1 MKTKGKSRI
10 ILLISVLLIG
20 FLCFVGIKGVNIAG
34 YRLKPFKETVVRGL
48 DLQGGVSVTMEVSG
62 DKKVSEDQLN
72 DVKSQLELRVN
83 SMGVAETVVVVE
95 GDNRIKVDI
104 PGVYESSDMVS
115 QLSTTG
121 ELTFRNSDGDV
132 LLSGSDVKSA
142 TVTTDQQTGYAQVS
156 LTMTDEGTKKF
167 AEATTTYLN
176 KTISIYMDEEEL
188 VSPTVNATIT
198 DGKAVISGNYT
209 VNKAKN
215 LAALINSGSLP
226 VTLKAVSVQTVG
238 AQLGAESLPSAV
250 KAGIIGLAL
259 VALFMI
265 VYYRVPGVI
274 SVVALSFYTFLVLFI
289 FEEIGATLTLPGIAA
304 FLLTVG
310 MAVDANVLIF
320 ERIRE
325 ELRNGV
331 SIKAAI
337 DRGFNNAFTSIIDSN
352 LTTIIVALVL
362 YFFGSVTVKG
372 FSVTLMI
379 GIICSLFT
387 ALVITKFLL
396 KQSVS
401 AGILK
406 TIGMFRVKKD
416 EKTRKEIKV
425 VSKKKIWFS
434 ISAIIILVGIG
445 FTVFKGLNF
454 GIDFAG
460 GSTIVLQCDKNFDK
474 AKADKV
480 VTDYA
485 KDAVTNTVD
494 NDQYQIKSKDLTS
507 DNFDKLYEKLKKS
520 YGVTEIVSQEQV
532 GASIGSDLTSKSIK
546 ALIIS
551 FIAML
556 LYIAIRFEFKF
567 GLAALVALLHDVLI
581 TISMYA
587 IFDIAINTP
596 FIASILTIIGYS
608 INATIVIFDRVRSN
622 MKGARV
628 KSIDDQLDK
637 SVNQTIA
644 RSINTS
650 LTTLFTIVAV
660 LIFVPSV
667 RSFSLP
673 ITVGIISGTYSSVFI
688 APSFYSL
695 IKGKK
700 KKVKKA

>member
-10 ILLISVLLIG
+10 ILVISVLLIG
-20 FLCFVGIKGVNIAG
+20 FLCFVGIKGINIAG

-62 DKKVSEDQLN
+62 DEKVSEDQLE

-142 TVTTDQQTGYAQVS
+142 TVTTDQQTGYAQVA

-209 VNKAKN
+209 VKKAKN

-238 AQLGAESLPSAV
+238 AQLGSESLPSAV

-274 SVVALSFYTFLVLFI
+274 SVLALSFYTFLVLFI

-337 DRGFNNAFTSIIDSN
+337 DRGFNNAFSSIIDSN

-396 KQSVS
+396 KQSVA

-406 TIGMFRVKKD
+406 SLGMFRVKKD
-416 EKTRKEIKV
+416 SKERKEIKIL
-425 VSKKKIWFS
+425 SNKKIWFS
-434 ISAIIILVGIG
+434 ISAVIILIGIG
-445 FTVFKGLNF
+445 FTVVKGLNF

-480 VTDYA
+480 VRDYA
-485 KDAVTNTVD
+485 KDAVTNTVED
-494 NDQYQIKSKDLTS
+494 DQYQIKSKDLTS
-507 DNFDKLYEKLKKS
+507 DNFDKLYTELKEN
-520 YGVTEIVSQEQV
+520 YGITEVVSQEQV

-556 LYIAIRFEFKF
+556 IYIAIRFEFKF
-567 GLAALVALLHDVLI
+567 GIAALVALLHDVLI

-596 FIASILTIIGYS
+596 FIASVLTIIGYS

-622 MKGARV
+622 MKGSRANNM
-628 KSIDDQLDK
+628 DQQIDK

-673 ITVGIISGTYSSVFI
+673 ITVGIISGTYSSIFI

-695 IKGKK
+695 IKNKK